1 MAGRTMAVA
10 IALAG
15 PLALFPLLVAK
26 SAAAIDLHVVGGEEM
41 VFAWNRQHC
50 ETWDVPDAPARA
62 FRDADGNVRLH
73 ISHFVTRAMT
83 GPSLSEVSHDCAV
96 VFRGGEKDEP
106 QAYDD
111 RLWLASFWTADGR
124 TVHGLAHAE
133 YHGQHRPAI
142 CPAAK
147 YMACWQNS
155 VVQTVSTDGGRT
167 FVRAGGSAAAV
178 ATLPYR
184 YDADAGR
191 PTGYFSPSNI
201 ISRDG
206 YHYVFVFAAAYG
218 EQRRGACLLRTERI
232 DDPRSWRAWD
242 GHDFTI
248 AFADPYWPGVTDV
261 ASHVCSPIGP
271 FPSAVSTVV
280 RVADKGPYI
289 AAFTAKLRPPG
300 QATPTAGVYYAQSA
314 DLITWSAPRLLLAA
328 PTLGMRDCAD
338 HAAYAY
344 PSLLD
349 ENSPSRNFE
358 EIGTTAYLY
367 LTRLNPKDC
376 KVTADRDL
384 VRIPVSVTSGAAD
397 R

>member
-1 MAGRTMAVA
+1 MAGRTLAIAPIGPVALLLLLAARPAVA
-10 IALAG
+10 
-15 PLALFPLLVAK
+15 V
-26 SAAAIDLHVVGGEEM
+26 DLHVAGGEEM
-41 VFAWNRQHC
+41 VFPWNRQRC

-62 FRDADGNVRLH
+62 FRDAEGSVRLY

-83 GPSLSEVSHDCAV
+83 GPSLSEVRHDCAV
-96 VFRGGEKDEP
+96 VFHGGEKDEP
-106 QAYDD
+106 QAHDD

-124 TVHGLAHAE
+124 TVHGLSHAE

-155 VVQTVSTDGGRT
+155 IVQTISTDGGRT
-167 FVRAGGSAAAV
+167 FARAGAEAAV

-206 YHYVFVFAAAYG
+206 YYYAFIFAAAYG
-218 EQRRGACLLRTERI
+218 EQRRGACLLRTRQI
-232 DDPRSWRAWD
+232 DDPQSWRAWD
-242 GHDFTI
+242 GKDFTV
-248 AFADPYWPGVTDV
+248 AFADPYRQTLANAKGHT
-261 ASHVCSPIGP
+261 CTPIDP

-280 RVADKGPYI
+280 RVAPNGPYV
-289 AAFTAKLRPPG
+289 AVFTAKLQTSG
-300 QATPTAGVYYAQSA
+300 EATPTVGVYYAQSA
-314 DLITWSAPRLLLAA
+314 DLIAWGGPRLLFAA
-328 PTLGMRDCAD
+328 PTPGMRDCAD

-349 ENSPSRNFE
+349 ESSSSRNFE

-367 LTRLNPKDC
+367 LTRLNLKDC

-384 VRIPVSVTSGAAD
+384 VRIPVAVTTGAAD